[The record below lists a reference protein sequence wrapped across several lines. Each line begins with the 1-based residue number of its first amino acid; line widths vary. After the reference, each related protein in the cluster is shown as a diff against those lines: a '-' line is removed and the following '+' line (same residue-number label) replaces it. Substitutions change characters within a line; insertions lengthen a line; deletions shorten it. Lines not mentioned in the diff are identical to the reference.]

1 MDLGNWRDFFSSKIY
16 KRGER
21 YYEEGDVSDL
31 KCTEKQITADVYG
44 SDIYEVTIDLED
56 GQVEGM
62 DCTCPY
68 AEQGEYCKHMV
79 AVLLAAED
87 ENLDEGAKA
96 GQKKASWQDI
106 LQRLSESDLRNF
118 VFQLAED
125 NRDLQKKIVLD
136 FSRGKPSAKEMH
148 RYEREIDRVLA
159 PYDLL
164 GYIEYNAS
172 KAFADKVLDYLSSTI
187 PPLIKR
193 SCTME
198 ALELVNIMA
207 SNVAD
212 ISFEDEDD
220 QQLCLD
226 ECRAYW
232 ADIIGHAKTEDV
244 PKLHQWFIQQMDA
257 IKNKGNELYGYYE
270 EVLYN
275 DFDDPASLKWKLERI
290 DAEIEHYESTKSDQN
305 DWNYGYTYDTNLV
318 MRIHTMQQLG
328 YPQTDIE
335 QYIQGHYEN
344 RQVRNML
351 ISDAFK
357 DNDYQR
363 AVKLLRDSQ
372 AIDDDKDYC
381 QQDYSTKL
389 IQAYQALGD
398 DEGYKQALWEH
409 IQHFNQDDL
418 ERVLAL
424 KACCDAD
431 EWNTLKTKI
440 LQLPSCRYL
449 RQRFLAEE
457 KMVDE
462 LWADLQRNLSPDDV
476 DRYADVL
483 KDKYGNEIRDYYA
496 DYVKKIMP
504 GLNSRAQYRNCI
516 VYLKKLSTYPE
527 GLDLARKIAQEWRE
541 TYRSRRAMKDELSKA
556 GF

>member
-1 MDLGNWRDFFSSKIY
+1 MNLGNWKDFFSSKIY

-21 YYEEGDVSDL
+21 YYEEGDVHNL
-31 KCTEKQITADVYG
+31 ECTKNQITADVYG

-56 GQVEGM
+56 GQVEEM

-87 ENLDEGAKA
+87 EELDETTAA
-96 GQKKASWQDI
+96 GKKEASWQDI
-106 LQRLSESDLRNF
+106 LQRLSEADLRNF

-136 FSRGKPSAKEMH
+136 FSTGRPSAQEMYQ
-148 RYEREIDRVLA
+148 YEREIDRVLA
-159 PYDLL
+159 PYDRL
-164 GYIEYNAS
+164 GFIEWDAS
-172 KAFADKVLDYLSSTI
+172 KDFADKVIDYLSSTI

-198 ALELVNIMA
+198 VLELVNIMA
-207 SNVAD
+207 VNVAD

-232 ADIIGHAKTEDV
+232 ADIIGHAKREDV
-244 PKLHQWFIQQMDA
+244 PKLHQWFVQQMDA
-257 IKNKGNELYGYYE
+257 VKNKGNEIYGYYE

-275 DFDDPASLKWKLERI
+275 DFDDPASLKWKLARL
-290 DAEIEHYESTKSDQN
+290 DAEIKHYESKKSGQSDKYEGYS
-305 DWNYGYTYDTNLV
+305 YGTNLV

-328 YPQTDIE
+328 YPPTDIE
-335 QYIQGHYEN
+335 QYIQSHYEN

-351 ISDAFK
+351 ISEAFQE
-357 DNDYQR
+357 NDYQK
-363 AVKLLRDSQ
+363 AIKLLRDSQ
-372 AIDDDKDYC
+372 ALDDDRDSC
-381 QQDYSTKL
+381 QQDYGTKL
-389 IQAYQALGD
+389 IHAYQALGD
-398 DEGYKQALWEH
+398 DDGYKKALWEH
-409 IQHFNQDDL
+409 VQHFDQYTMENI
-418 ERVLAL
+418 LAL
-424 KACCDAD
+424 KACCKAG
-431 EWNTLKTKI
+431 EWDTLKPKI

-449 RQRFLAEE
+449 RQLFLVEE

-462 LWADLQRNLSPDDV
+462 LWADLQENLQPHDLAKYEDI
-476 DRYADVL
+476 L
-483 KDKYGNEIRDYYA
+483 KEKYGEEIRDYYA
-496 DYVKKIMP
+496 AYVKKTMP

-527 GLDLARKIAQEWRE
+527 GLDMARKIAQEWRE
-541 TYRSRRAMKDELSKA
+541 TCRNRRAMRDELSKA